1 MSLLCARA
9 SYKFFTHTNLFIPY
23 NKPTGKCCFPNFT
36 NKKTGSERLSDLL
49 KVTQLESKR
58 EDSLALED
66 PILPVLP

>member
-1 MSLLCARA
+1 MLIKCQMLVLRA
-9 SYKFFTHTNLFIPY
+9 SDTQLWLIIQRGRYLY
-23 NKPTGKCCFPNFT
+23 FPILQMRKLN
-36 NKKTGSERLSDLL
+36 SERLSDLL